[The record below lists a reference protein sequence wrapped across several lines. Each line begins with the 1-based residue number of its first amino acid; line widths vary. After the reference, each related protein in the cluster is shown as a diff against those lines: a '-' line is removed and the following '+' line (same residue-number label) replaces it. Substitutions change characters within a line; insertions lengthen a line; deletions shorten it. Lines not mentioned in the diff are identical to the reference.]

1 MSAKYNKN
9 QQHTRKRKP
18 KFEFTS
24 KTVKPKGKIKK
35 KPTKMLQKP
44 KKTGKNSP
52 KKPRNFKKNLT
63 FTVITVKVE
72 KMLRNKSSRS
82 SQK

>member
-9 QQHTRKRKP
+9 QQNTRKRKP

-24 KTVKPKGKIKK
+24 KTVKLKRKIKK
-35 KPTKMLQKP
+35 NTKMLQKP